1 MPGVGMGMRGLE
13 KRRANNNNNNNDD
26 NFVSAKKLLFGAGG
40 QVVVTVY
47 RELRS
52 VKAPPGGAARH

>member
-26 NFVSAKKLLFGAGG
+26 NFVSAKNQIQPILKI
-40 QVVVTVY
+40 
-47 RELRS
+47 
-52 VKAPPGGAARH
+52 